1 MSIDRSTII
10 RGPAKV
16 TFGGETFWSKGDIS
30 LKPTV
35 SRFEVETSRFG
46 RVDERFS
53 DKSLVVS
60 FEPSGRF
67 TTALAAVLWPFPAT
81 SIGASIF
88 GASDSPLVIHTV
100 AGQKVTIHNAAL
112 TSMPDINLGV
122 GTTIQGDV
130 EFTGLLVNN
139 ADPSDANSYYTSA
152 AIAYDGDTGF
162 NTSDIPT
169 LAYGSAW
176 GAVSPW
182 DSFNTEEGWSLSF
195 DLSMRNELVDG
206 LGTVDMTLQE
216 LQVTA
221 TSIPVGP
228 TVEDALA
235 KQGINATAL
244 GSSVQ
249 AASDDLIISGT
260 GVYVAMYSAALVEND
275 IGYGNDRKTIGSA
288 DWIAT
293 RTVTAGVADPLFY
306 ISTAAPV

>member
-1 MSIDRSTII
+1 MSIDRATII

-16 TFGGETFWSKGDIS
+16 TFGGQTFWSKGDIA

-35 SRFEVETSRFG
+35 SRFEIATSRFG

-53 DKSLVVS
+53 DKSIVVS

-67 TTALAAVLWPFPAT
+67 DAPLAAVLWQYAAT
-81 SIGASIF
+81 EIGSSIYGAT
-88 GASDSPLVIHTV
+88 DSPLVIHTV
-100 AGQKVTIHNAAL
+100 AGQQVTVHNAAL
-112 TSMPDINLGV
+112 TTMPSINLGV
-122 GTTIQGDV
+122 GATIQGDI

-152 AIAYDGDTGF
+152 AVAYDGDTGF
-162 NTSDIPT
+162 STADIPT

-182 DSFNTEEGWSLSF
+182 NSFNTEEGWVIDF
-195 DLSMRNELVDG
+195 DLSLRGETVDG

-216 LQVTA
+216 IQVTA

-228 TVEDALA
+228 TVEDMLA

-244 GSSVQ
+244 GSSLQ
-249 AASDDLIISGT
+249 AQSDDLIISGT
-260 GVYVAMYSAALVEND
+260 GVHVEVRNAALVEND
-275 IGYGNDRKTIGSA
+275 IGYGIDRKTIGSA

-293 RTVTAGVADPLFY
+293 RTVTLGVADPLFY
-306 ISTAAPV
+306 IGTAAPV

>member
-1 MSIDRSTII
+1 MSIDRATII

-16 TFGGETFWSKGDIS
+16 TFEGQTFWSKGDIT

-35 SRFEVETSRFG
+35 SRFEIATSRFG

-53 DKSLVVS
+53 DKSIVVS

-67 TTALAAVLWPFPAT
+67 DASLAAVLWKYAT
-81 SIGASIF
+81 EEIGASIF
-88 GASDSPLVIHTV
+88 GATDSPLVIHTV
-100 AGQKVTIHNAAL
+100 AGRKVIVHNTAL

-122 GTTIQGDV
+122 GQTIQGDV

-139 ADPSDANSYYTSA
+139 ADPSDTNSYYTSSA
-152 AIAYDGDTGF
+152 LAYDGDTGF
-162 NTSDIPT
+162 NTTDIPT

-176 GAVSPW
+176 GAVTPW

-195 DLSMRNELVDG
+195 DLSLRNELVDG
-206 LGTVDMTLQE
+206 LGTVDMTMQE

-228 TVEDALA
+228 TVDDVLA

-249 AASDDLIISGT
+249 ANSDDLIISGA
-260 GVYVAMYSAALVEND
+260 GVHVEVRNAALVETD
-275 IGYGNDRKTIGSA
+275 IGHGIDRKTIGSSE
-288 DWIAT
+288 WIAT
-293 RTVTAGVADPLFY
+293 RTITAGVADALFY
-306 ISTAAPV
+306 IGTTAPV

>member
-1 MSIDRSTII
+1 MSIDRATII

-16 TFGGETFWSKGDIS
+16 TFGGQTFWSKGDIT

-35 SRFEVETSRFG
+35 SRFEVETSRYG

-53 DKSLVVS
+53 DKSIVVS

-67 TTALAAVLWPFPAT
+67 TTALAAVLWPYPAT
-81 SIGASIF
+81 DIGSSIF
-88 GASDSPLVIHTV
+88 GVSDSALVINTV
-100 AGQKVTIHNAAL
+100 AGRQVTVHNAAL

-122 GTTIQGDV
+122 GATIQGDV
-130 EFTGLLVNN
+130 EFTGLLVNE
-139 ADPSDANSYYTSA
+139 ADPSDANSYYTA
-152 AIAYDGDTGF
+152 AAVTYTGDTGF
-162 NTSDIPT
+162 STSDILT
-169 LAYGSAW
+169 LAYNSAW
-176 GAVSPW
+176 GVSTPW
-182 DSFNTEEGWSLSF
+182 DDFNTEEGWVLSF
-195 DLSMRNELVDG
+195 DLTMRNELVDG

-228 TVEDALA
+228 TVEDVLA

-249 AASDDLIISGT
+249 DNSDDLIVSAT
-260 GVYVAMYSAALVEND
+260 GVYVAVYNAAIVETD
-275 IGYGNDRKTIGSA
+275 IGHGNDRKTIGST

-293 RTVTAGVADPLFY
+293 RTVTLGVADPLFY

>member
-1 MSIDRSTII
+1 MSIDRATII

-16 TFGGETFWSKGDIS
+16 TFGGQTFWSKGDIT

-53 DKSLVVS
+53 DKSIVVS

-67 TTALAAVLWPFPAT
+67 TTDLAAVLWPYFAT
-81 SIGASIF
+81 DIGSSIYGAT
-88 GASDSPLVIHTV
+88 DSPLLINTV
-100 AGQKVTIHNAAL
+100 SGRQITVHNAAVS
-112 TSMPDINLGV
+112 SMPDVNLGV
-122 GTTIQGDV
+122 GATIQGDV
-130 EFTGLLVNN
+130 EFTGLLVNE

-152 AIAYDGDTGF
+152 AVSYPGDTGF
-162 NTSDIPT
+162 NTAEILT
-169 LAYGSAW
+169 LAYNSAW
-176 GAVSPW
+176 GAVTPF
-182 DSFNTEEGWSLSF
+182 DDFNTEEGWVLSF
-195 DLSMRNELVDG
+195 DLTMRNELVDG

-228 TVEDALA
+228 TVEDMLA

-249 AASDDLIISGT
+249 ANSDDLIITGS
-260 GVYVAMYSAALVEND
+260 GVYVAVYNAALVEND
-275 IGYGNDRKTIGSA
+275 IVYGNDRKTIGST

-293 RTVTAGVADPLFY
+293 RTVTLGVADQLAF
-306 ISTAAPV
+306 IGTSAPV